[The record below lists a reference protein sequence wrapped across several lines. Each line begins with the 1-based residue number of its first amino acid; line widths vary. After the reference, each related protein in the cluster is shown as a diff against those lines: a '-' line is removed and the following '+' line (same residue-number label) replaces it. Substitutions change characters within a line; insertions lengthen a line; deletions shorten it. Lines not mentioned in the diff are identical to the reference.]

1 MTTISRP
8 RLLGPGVNRV
18 DGPLKV
24 TGKAPYPSDFAYRGM
39 AHAVLVRSTVGS
51 GRITEIDTTRAE
63 RAAGVVRV
71 LTHLNAGHLERG
83 PMTPLGVSPPAP
95 CRTT

>member
-24 TGKAPYPSDFAYRGM
+24 AGKASYPSDFAYPGM

-51 GRITEIDTTRAE
+51 GRITEIDTTQAE
-63 RAAGVVRV
+63 AAPGVVCV

-83 PMTPLGVSPPAP
+83 PMTSLGVSPPAP
-95 CRTT
+95 SRTT